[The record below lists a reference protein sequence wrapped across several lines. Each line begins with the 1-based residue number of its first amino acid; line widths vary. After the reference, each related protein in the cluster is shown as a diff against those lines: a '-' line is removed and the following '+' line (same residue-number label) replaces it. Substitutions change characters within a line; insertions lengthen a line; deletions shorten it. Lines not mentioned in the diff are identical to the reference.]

1 MRFSSWLMAWII
13 SSFGSIFVCFMK
25 ESFFTNLESRFL
37 TSLTHFVYNTWI
49 FSSVDCKGTTNFSK
63 SWHTWTMNDSVGS
76 VLRKYSFKFSYCSI
90 IPRGTLSRMSQ
101 RVWQCFITH
110 CVDTSIKY
118 NLLLPLQIVWK
129 RNIKSIAN
137 WSTFTLSFKHL
148 IPSKKALFVMW
159 IEHVPTFKKYVT
171 PLFWSSST
179 AVDLNH
185 LLTLGPSISK
195 ASNKLMSNPRC

>member
-49 FSSVDCKGTTNFSK
+49 FSSVDCKGTTNFLK
-63 SWHTWTMNDSVGS
+63 SWHTWTMNDSGGS

-110 CVDTSIKY
+110 CVDTSINY

-129 RNIKSIAN
+129 RNISLLQ
-137 WSTFTLSFKHL
+137 TDQHLHYLSN
-148 IPSKKALFVMW
+148 IW
-159 IEHVPTFKKYVT
+159 Y
-171 PLFWSSST
+171 PLKRRC
-179 AVDLNH
+179 
-185 LLTLGPSISK
+185 LL
-195 ASNKLMSNPRC
+195 CE